1 MRAFFIRGILVLLVA
16 TLLVGV
22 SASAQDGD
30 TSVAEKAVAEWLS
43 LVDHGRYAESWT
55 SAAAGFRKAVT
66 QQKWEGAVQAVR
78 EPIGAVKTRTVKGAT
93 ATKTLPGAPDGDY
106 VVFQFDASFEH
117 KASALETV
125 TAVREPDGT
134 WHVAGYFIK

>member
-1 MRAFFIRGILVLLVA
+1 MRVLFNRTILGLLVA
-16 TLLVGV
+16 TLLAG
-22 SASAQDGD
+22 ASTAAQDGG
-30 TSVAEKAVAEWLS
+30 TAAAEKAVSEWLS

-66 QQKWEGAVQAVR
+66 QETWEGAVHAVR
-78 EPIGAVKTRTVKGAT
+78 EPIGAVKTRTMKGAT
-93 ATKTLPGAPDGDY
+93 ATRSLPGAPDGDY
-106 VVFQFDASFEH
+106 VVLQFDASFEH